1 MYSSTYMC
9 IPCISDA
16 VKFIV
21 EGKYIWQEV
30 KKIEF

>member
-1 MYSSTYMC
+1 MYSCTYEC

-21 EGKYIWQEV
+21 EGKYILQEV